1 MKKVLYIFIIS
12 QFLFNCG
19 INKDRNAPINDYI
32 SSLNLKDSDK
42 IMIIQEKINSNVT
55 IDIFK
60 GKIYFEPYTNKY
72 ERNEGVDKP
81 LYDEKNWE
89 KMRSKYENKYIKDH
103 WIKGD
108 YWTLKDFTFPNIIFI
123 KQEKFP
129 NPGKYEKFDFQENYR
144 VFSFSDPIYYK
155 HNKYAVFTIKSTT
168 TDYKNTDTTSILI
181 LIKNKGKWTV
191 YGEVGDGIYRCL
203 SFKKLFR

>member
-1 MKKVLYIFIIS
+1 MKKVLCLFIIS
-12 QFLFNCG
+12 QLLFSCSV
-19 INKDRNAPINDYI
+19 NKDLNAPINDYI

-42 IMIIQEKINSNVT
+42 IMIIQEKINNNVT

-60 GKIYFEPYTNKY
+60 GKTFYYSGINKY
-72 ERNEGVDKP
+72 VKVEGVDKP

-89 KMRSKYENKYIKDH
+89 KMKSKYENKHIKDH

-108 YWTLKDFTFPNIIFI
+108 YWTLKDFKFPNIIFI

-129 NPGKYEKFDFQENYR
+129 NPGKYEKFDFQENYK
-144 VFSFSDPIYYK
+144 VFSFSDVIYYK

-168 TDYKNTDTTSILI
+168 TDYKDTDTTSILI
-181 LIKNKGKWTV
+181 LTKIKGKWTV
-191 YGEVGDGIYRCL
+191 FGEVGDGIYR
-203 SFKKLFR
+203 

>member
-12 QFLFNCG
+12 QFLFNCAV
-19 INKDRNAPINDYI
+19 NKDPNAPINDYI

-42 IMIIQEKINSNVT
+42 IMIIQEKINNNVT

-60 GKIYFEPYTNKY
+60 GKTFYYAGINKY
-72 ERNEGVDKP
+72 VKVEGVKEP

-89 KMRSKYENKYIKDH
+89 IMKSKYENKEIKDQ

-108 YWTLKDFTFPNIIFI
+108 YWALKDFKHQNIIFI

-129 NPGKYEKFDFQENYR
+129 NPGKYEKFDFQENYS
-144 VFSFSDPIYYK
+144 VFSFSDILYYK
-155 HNKYAVFTIKSTT
+155 HKKYAVFTIKSTT
-168 TDYKNTDTTSILI
+168 TDYKNIDATSILI
-181 LIKNKGKWTV
+181 LTKIKGKWTV
-191 YGEVGDGIYRCL
+191 FGKVGDGVYR
-203 SFKKLFR
+203 